1 MKNKTTSEKI
11 HICLFNTIIDLSC
24 VFLNILGALE
34 GSLLSVLLIKFQYD
48 ISTLLIIAKKFDAWL
63 RFPSFLEFFV
73 MKDDDL
79 IPLSR
84 SQTYDIPI
92 ITSDAVPLS
101 LL

>member
-1 MKNKTTSEKI
+1 MTSEKI
-11 HICLFNTIIDLSC
+11 HICLFNTIIALSC

-34 GSLLSVLLIKFQYD
+34 GCLPSVLFIKFQIRYF
-48 ISTLLIIAKKFDAWL
+48 STADHSKKIDAWP

-79 IPLSR
+79 IAPSR